1 MPAIEHPLLA
11 EADAFIAALLAF
23 EASIPE
29 PSRDAGALEIPAP
42 DKHKR
47 RPPRN
52 LGTVWVP
59 GSGQHVDPNV
69 VTNPRGVPNGSPVGG
84 TNSGPNTGSLEGL
97 PNSGGG
103 GGGAW

>member
-1 MPAIEHPLLA
+1 MPAIEHPLLTQ
-11 EADAFIAALLAF
+11 ADEFIAALLAF

-29 PSRDAGALEIPAP
+29 PTGRAGELEIPTP
-42 DKHKR
+42 GKHNR
-47 RPPRN
+47 NPRG
-52 LGTVWVP
+52 LGTVIVP

-103 GGGAW
+103 GGGGW

>member
-29 PSRDAGALEIPAP
+29 PSRDAGALDP
-42 DKHKR
+42 DAGKLQRR
-47 RPPRN
+47 RPIRP
-52 LGTVWVP
+52 LGTVIVP

-69 VTNPRGVPNGSPVGG
+69 ATITTPSKPKPNATNV
-84 TNSGPNTGSLEGL
+84 NT
-97 PNSGGG
+97 NSGGG
-103 GGGAW
+103 GGGGW